1 MELKRTEEVL
11 QDFAHKVISAA
22 QKRLGPQDVSKELS
36 KSLDYN
42 IHVGPNSIDM
52 DFLMNQYGLYQDQG
66 VKGTESGKSFSGYSY
81 KKSSNLIGFEY
92 KTGTFAKWAKFRRMQ
107 PRTAKG
113 RFGSY
118 KSMGFILA
126 QSIKKKGIKPTLFFT
141 KPFEKYF
148 EQLDKELVESYDLD
162 LDSFIDFTLKTVK

>member
-1 MELKRTEEVL
+1 
-11 QDFAHKVISAA
+11 
-22 QKRLGPQDVSKELS
+22 
-36 KSLDYN
+36 
-42 IHVGPNSIDM
+42 M
-52 DFLMNQYGLYQDQG
+52 DFLMSKYGIYQDQG

-107 PRTAKG
+107 PRNAKG

-126 QSIKKKGIKPTLFFT
+126 QSIKKKGLKPTLFFT

-148 EQLDKELVESYDLD
+148 NELDEELINAYDLD
-162 LDSFIDFTLKTVK
+162 LDSFIDFTLKTNK